1 MGGEIRERT
10 AWRRISFDLILW
22 RMRIG
27 GRGGLFPV
35 LYLMSVIYRIGH
47 TVSNLVS
54 NLYFRRQVVAP
65 EKLGVP
71 GGCLV
76 VANHTSFIDPP
87 VIGSAFPEPIHYMA
101 RKTLFSNAVAEWIYH
116 RCNAIPVDQ
125 ERPELGTIRRILQL
139 VKDGQ
144 KVLIF
149 PEGERTLDGKLKQQG
164 APGIGMLIAKSG
176 KPVLPVRLFGAFE
189 AFPRGAKLPRP
200 VPLTLVVGDLLDM
213 SPTIENSGLKG
224 KALYQALSDQAMQAI
239 GSLSI
244 PENGEE
250 SGG

>member
-1 MGGEIRERT
+1 MN
-10 AWRRISFDLILW
+10 L
-22 RMRIG
+22 
-27 GRGGLFPV
+27 V
-35 LYLMSVIYRIGH
+35 YRFGY

-54 NLYFRRQVVAP
+54 DFYFRRQVVNP
-65 EKLGVP
+65 EKLNVP

-125 ERPELGTIRRILQL
+125 ERPELATIRRILQL
-139 VKDGQ
+139 VKEEE

-149 PEGERTLDGKLKQQG
+149 PEGERTRDGKLKEQG

-176 KPVLPVRLFGAFE
+176 KPILPVRLFGAFE
-189 AFPRGAKLPRP
+189 AFPRGAKFPRRAS
-200 VPLTLVVGDLLDM
+200 LTLVVGDLLDLGEM
-213 SPTIENSGLKG
+213 IEDPALKG
-224 KALYQALSDQAMQAI
+224 KALYQALSDRAMEAI
-239 GSLSI
+239 GALEKPDSDSA
-244 PENGEE
+244 
-250 SGG
+250 SAS